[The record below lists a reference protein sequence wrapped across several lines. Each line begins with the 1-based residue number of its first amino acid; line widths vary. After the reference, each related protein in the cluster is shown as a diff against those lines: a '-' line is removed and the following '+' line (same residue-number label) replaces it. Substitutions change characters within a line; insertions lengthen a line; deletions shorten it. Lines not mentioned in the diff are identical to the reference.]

1 MVIASQKGK
10 EMEKLLL
17 DINDTTS
24 ILAGIAFFFLLLVIF
39 FRILKEVP
47 FFESKAAAAIAAT
60 CVSMLSVMGM
70 FHFLGV
76 GVGSHSIS
84 EKAGGEGK
92 NLDFILLPYAAL
104 GIAIVLLSLYLYGT
118 KLSRN
123 GKPKDF
129 FGHAEDRTE
138 SVFQP
143 DPCKGDK
150 PAEWKVGKAHRGR
163 MMINDN
169 CPSPQPTNRLM
180 GKHVHN
186 SDARKQIKSDRMKQ

>member
-1 MVIASQKGK
+1 
-10 EMEKLLL
+10 MEKLLL

-47 FFESKAAAAIAAT
+47 FFESKVTAAIAAT

-70 FHFLGV
+70 FHLLGAGV
-76 GVGSHSIS
+76 GPHSVS
-84 EKAGGEGK
+84 EKAGGQGK

-169 CPSPQPTNRLM
+169 CPSQQPTNRLM
-180 GKHVHN
+180 GKHVHH